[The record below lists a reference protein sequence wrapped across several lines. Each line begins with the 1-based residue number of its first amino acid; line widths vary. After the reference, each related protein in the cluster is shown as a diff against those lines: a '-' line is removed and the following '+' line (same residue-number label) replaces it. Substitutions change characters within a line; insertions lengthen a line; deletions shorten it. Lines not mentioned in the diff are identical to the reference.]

1 MTDSKFP
8 QQDADVAQSN
18 SAIKRQA
25 RIDNSNLKAF
35 GGKTSGFTDNRDR
48 HFNQRMLKAYLRGDH
63 KFQFGQSYKK
73 NQFGIPEL
81 SPDWHDVLFTDETKR
96 SAGNSVT
103 PKGKVFG
110 GMGIGKS
117 ELRKVIL
124 KRQQDKRKA
133 KSLVLS
139 KQDVDHFTKE
149 KK

>member
-8 QQDADVAQSN
+8 QQDANVAQSN

-48 HFNQRMLKAYLRGDH
+48 HFNQRMLKAYLRGDQR
-63 KFQFGQSYKK
+63 FQFGQSYKN

-81 SPDWHDVLFTDETKR
+81 SPDWHDVLFTDETKLR
-96 SAGNSVT
+96 SGNSVT

-110 GMGIGKS
+110 GMGMGKS
-117 ELRKVIL
+117 ELRKVIR
-124 KRQQDKRKA
+124 KREQA
-133 KSLVLS
+133 KYRAKVLDSS
-139 KQDVDHFTKE
+139 KEQIDQFTKD
-149 KK
+149 KN